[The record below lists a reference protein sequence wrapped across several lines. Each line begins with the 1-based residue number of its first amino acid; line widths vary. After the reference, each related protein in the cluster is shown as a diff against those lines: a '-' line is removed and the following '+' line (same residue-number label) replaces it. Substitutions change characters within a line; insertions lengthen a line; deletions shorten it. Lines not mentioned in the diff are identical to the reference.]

1 MIARRALLAGL
12 APALMSRSR
21 FSLAAE
27 LQQYPISELTVVSAT
42 GRHRF
47 KVEVAATPE
56 QMTQGLMFRRSLA
69 PDAGMLFDYKEPTAA
84 TMWMRN
90 TLIPLDMLFVD
101 AQGRI
106 VNIHQRAVPQSLDV
120 IAAAAPVRAVIELNG
135 GTAARL
141 GIEPGD
147 QVVHPIFGNA
157 S

>member
-1 MIARRALLAGL
+1 MISRRSLLPMLVALLAGL
-12 APALMSRSR
+12 SR
-21 FSLAAE
+21 FSVGAD
-27 LQQYPISELTVVSAT
+27 LQKFPTSELTIISAT
-42 GRHRF
+42 GPHRF
-47 KVEVAATPE
+47 KVELAETPA
-56 QMTQGLMFRRSLA
+56 QMTQGLMFRTSLA
-69 PDAGMLFDYKEPTAA
+69 PDAGMLFDYQQPTVA

-106 VNIHQRAVPQSLDV
+106 VNIHERAVPQSHDV

-135 GTAARL
+135 GTASRL

-147 QVVHPIFGNA
+147 RVIHPIFGNA